1 MHPQIKICGLT
12 KAAAAIRCA
21 EMGANAVGLNFYPGS
36 PRYIGDDVARNIAT
50 ALPSSVSSVGV
61 FVNCTFSHIMQ
72 KVENCRLTAIQLHG
86 QESPALVQRLVNEGL
101 NVIKVLFIATE
112 PRLYAADNYDASAF
126 LIEHGTGKLPGGNA
140 RIWDWGD
147 IRQFS
152 LSYPLILAGG
162 LAPENVAD
170 AILMSKPD
178 AVDVSSGVESA
189 PGIKDMK
196 KVEAFINAVTH
207 AQIKGKAL
215 RNIF

>member
-12 KAAAAIRCA
+12 EMASAIRCA

-36 PRYIGDDVARNIAT
+36 PRYIEDDVARKIAT

-72 KVENCRLTAIQLHG
+72 KVENCLLNAVQLHG
-86 QESPALVQRLVNEGL
+86 QESPALVRRLVNEGL
-101 NVIKVLFIATE
+101 KVIKVLFIAKE
-112 PRLYAADNYDASAF
+112 PRLSVAGTYNASAF
-126 LIEHGTGKLPGGNA
+126 LIEHGGGKLPGGNA
-140 RIWDWGD
+140 RTWDWSD

-162 LAPENVAD
+162 LAPGNVAD

-178 AVDVSSGVESA
+178 AVDVSSGVESS

-207 AQIKGKAL
+207 SQIKGKSL